1 MAGLKEFFKR
11 VSVANRL
18 KGATTFVED
27 RELHRLPV
35 VYGTNEYF
43 LTRDAMW
50 IGFHVPHKD
59 AGFLSFRRRQD
70 YFESAENWFASFPSE
85 EENAGHILVVNHVQ
99 TAADWE
105 SSLIEKQRRLADE
118 EEREL
123 PYGFVPYIR
132 LARQAID
139 AQEFF
144 RRDVYLFVRTND
156 RSDFKGG
163 VKGVLEM
170 MGRQLTSGFG
180 IDDSQ
185 PLEEEKQLND
195 ERARQVTAKMAKT
208 WVQPAPLRRSRVEWI
223 IRYIDSL
230 GQPTPDTAPLDEQYW
245 GIGRWQTSMASWTRE
260 VDLGKDASNKRIRA
274 VEFLTTT
281 GEGKSYA
288 CFLPMAIIPNAISP
302 FSNWLFNA
310 STLQFPVDV
319 SMRFEVVDPVRAEK
333 ELDRPI
339 DAAKAQAMEEREA
352 DRDLDETTLA
362 QRSQLEAV
370 KRSTI
375 MNREPLVFWQT
386 TLVVYDSD
394 VDVLKKKVAE
404 LRAHFDTMQI
414 QLMVPP
420 MDQRSLFYQMFPGS
434 ELIVKDWIQ
443 RTNTKYVASAMP
455 WLDTSVGASQEN
467 PALYQGFTIITQGN
481 QAKPGS
487 PVFFDLVSVADEEGR
502 APTEFVCGDPGSGK
516 TVSRGLKPVHENA
529 LKGIT
534 QFVWD
539 PKGDFLPI
547 QKFAD
552 KLLLDP
558 DKIRVIELGGGSD
571 TSISLD
577 AFAIAEYDPALEI
590 DDRAATAQDVL
601 HGLTRALR
609 NTSSNNVIHEVI
621 DDAVD
626 VILTAAEREGRQP
639 KMAELFPLLARWQ
652 DRNFGSLGI
661 SSDKHNAYADAAR
674 ILQRHLNTIQRN
686 SLGKILFTDPERGS
700 LRVEPGTTTI
710 FNAINLKEVDPEIR
724 SDEGVDTSISRVIQ
738 EMMTSYIRSLLYRL
752 PDTVTKAVFFDEWHV
767 IRRSPAAERLLDWL
781 KRMGRSKRTSVT
793 YLSQSALDSGG
804 GTLNSIWCGKC
815 ETEENARASCRL
827 LQIEVN
833 DYNVSVLTN
842 LSAGEFVYRDP
853 EGHVARVSV
862 DFWDRDVLNMFNTQ
876 AAAKAKAE
884 AEKRRRAAETVK
896 VD

>member
-1 MAGLKEFFKR
+1 MAGFKDFFQR
-11 VSVANRL
+11 VSVANKL
-18 KGATTFVED
+18 KGASTFIED
-27 RELHRLPV
+27 RELHRLPM
-35 VYGTNEYF
+35 VYGTNDYF

-59 AGFLSFRRRQD
+59 GGFLSARRRQD
-70 YFESAENWFASFPSE
+70 YFQSAENWFASFPSE

-99 TAADWE
+99 TAAEWE
-105 SSLIEKQRRLADE
+105 TKLIEKQIKLADE
-118 EEREL
+118 EQREL

-144 RRDVYLFVRTND
+144 RRDVFLFVKTNE

-163 VKGVLEM
+163 IKGALEM

-180 IDDSQ
+180 LDDSQ
-185 PLEEEKQLND
+185 PLEEEKKLNE
-195 ERARQVTAKMAKT
+195 ERAKQVIAKMTKT
-208 WVQPAPLRRSRVEWI
+208 WVNPSPLRRSKVEWI

-230 GQPTPDTAPLDEQYW
+230 GQPTPDFAPKDEQEW
-245 GIGRWQTSMASWTRE
+245 GIGKWQTTMASWTRE
-260 VDLGKDASNKRIRA
+260 VDLGKDAANKRIRG
-274 VEFLTTT
+274 VEFITTT

-288 CFLPMAIIPNAISP
+288 CFLPMAIIPNSVSP
-302 FSNWLFNA
+302 FQNWLFHA
-310 STLQFPVDV
+310 STLTFPVDV
-319 SMRFEVVDPVRAEK
+319 SMHFEVVDPLRAEK

-352 DRDLDETTLA
+352 ERDLDEATLA
-362 QRSQLEAV
+362 QRSQLESV
-370 KRSTI
+370 KRNTI
-375 MNREPLVFWQT
+375 MNREPLVFWQC
-386 TLVVYDSD
+386 TLAVYDTD
-394 VDVLKKKVAE
+394 PDNLKKKVAE
-404 LRAHFDTMQI
+404 LRTHFETSQI
-414 QLMVPP
+414 QLVVPP
-420 MDQRSLFYQMFPGS
+420 MDQRSLFYQMFPGA

-443 RTNTKYVASAMP
+443 RTNTKYVAAAMP
-455 WLDTSVGASQEN
+455 WLDTSVGSPQSN
-467 PALYQGFTIITQGN
+467 PSLYQGFTIVTQGN

-534 QFVWD
+534 QFIWD

-547 QKFAD
+547 ADKAD

-558 DKIRVIELGGGSD
+558 DKIRVIQLGAGHDS
-571 TSISLD
+571 SISLD
-577 AFAIAEYDPALEI
+577 AFAIAEYDPENEI
-590 DDRAATAQDVL
+590 DDRIATAQDVL
-601 HGLTRALR
+601 HGLTRSLR
-609 NTSSNNVIHEVI
+609 GSNTNVIYEVI
-621 DDAVD
+621 DDAVNIIMSD
-626 VILTAAEREGRQP
+626 AANENRVP
-639 KMAELFPLLARWQ
+639 KMTDIFPLLRKWM
-652 DRNFGSLGI
+652 DRNFGNLRLSQE
-661 SSDKHNAYADAAR
+661 KAMQYADASR
-674 ILQRHLNTIQRN
+674 VILRHLETVQKN
-686 SLGKILFTDPERGS
+686 SLGKILFADPEKGS
-700 LRVEPGTTTI
+700 LRVQPGTTTI

-724 SDEGVDTSISRVIQ
+724 TDESVDTATSRVIQ
-738 EMMTSYIRSLLYRL
+738 EMMTSFIRSLLYRL

-793 YLSQSALDSGG
+793 YLSQSANDSGG

-862 DFWDRDVLNMFNTQ
+862 DFWDRDVLKMFNTQ
-876 AAAKAKAE
+876 AAAKAKA
-884 AEKRRRAAETVK
+884 AAEERSRKDASGT
-896 VD
+896 